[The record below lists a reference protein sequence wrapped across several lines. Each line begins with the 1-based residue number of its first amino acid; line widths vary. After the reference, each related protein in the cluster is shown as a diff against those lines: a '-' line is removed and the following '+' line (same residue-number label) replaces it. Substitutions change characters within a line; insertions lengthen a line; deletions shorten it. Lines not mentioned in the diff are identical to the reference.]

1 MGIWIRSQDGTTL
14 TFCRTVKAWQ
24 GGRIVNSL
32 GKDYI
37 HLGDY
42 ETVDRAR
49 EVIAIIANFTETHS
63 NDSTVFQMPLN

>member
-1 MGIWIRSQDGTTL
+1 MGIWIRSQDKTTL
-14 TFCRTVKAWQ
+14 TFCRT
-24 GGRIVNSL
+24 VNSL

-42 ETVDRAR
+42 ETLDRAQ
-49 EVIAIIANFTETHS
+49 EVLAIIADFVECKS